1 MKKQELLKKIEE
13 LFYFKTFKE
22 VSMQD
27 IANELWMKKAS
38 LYYYFPSKEDILK
51 EVIEDSFKDFLDFI
65 QDLID
70 IWWKNTENEKVLKK
84 LIKDFVIY
92 PESSKNLFSIINQ
105 NWYCDNNEII
115 EIITNKE
122 KIIFDNIS
130 LKFKEILWFSNEK
143 TFLFMSVLHDIWRK
157 KCIYWKCNIDIDLI
171 IDELYNIFF
180 KK

>member
-1 MKKQELLKKIEE
+1 MKQELLKKIEE

-70 IWWKNTENEKVLKK
+70 IWWKNTENEK
-84 LIKDFVIY
+84 
-92 PESSKNLFSIINQ
+92 P
-105 NWYCDNNEII
+105 
-115 EIITNKE
+115 
-122 KIIFDNIS
+122 
-130 LKFKEILWFSNEK
+130 
-143 TFLFMSVLHDIWRK
+143 
-157 KCIYWKCNIDIDLI
+157 
-171 IDELYNIFF
+171 
-180 KK
+180 